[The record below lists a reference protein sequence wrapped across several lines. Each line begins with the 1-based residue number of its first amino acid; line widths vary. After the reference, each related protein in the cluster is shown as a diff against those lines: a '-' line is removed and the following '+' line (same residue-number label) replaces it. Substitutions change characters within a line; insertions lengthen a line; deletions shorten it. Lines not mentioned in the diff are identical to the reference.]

1 MWPMDKWERRDAKEK
16 AKKRRMPKHGRSVFL
31 LLRLERERSEKAKKD
46 AEKEKEK

>member
-1 MWPMDKWERRDAKEK
+1 MDKWERRDAKEK
-16 AKKRRMPKHGRSVFL
+16 AKKRRMPKHGRSIFL